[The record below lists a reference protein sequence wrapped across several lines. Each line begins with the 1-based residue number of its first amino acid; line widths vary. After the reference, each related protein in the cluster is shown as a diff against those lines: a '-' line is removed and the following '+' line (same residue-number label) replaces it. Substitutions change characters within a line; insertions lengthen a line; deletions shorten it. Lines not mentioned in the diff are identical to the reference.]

1 MLEPK
6 PRPEEKNYLRD
17 PFIAFCL
24 LVVIG
29 GLGSFGVW
37 AATAPLAQGVT
48 APGTLVVQDRR
59 RTVQHLEGGIIEEL
73 YIKEGQAVR
82 AGEPAMVISDAN
94 AVARFKQASAER
106 HRLLAEIDRYD
117 AQIADAPDLIFKR
130 LDAEDVNPAM
140 RAELEA
146 TNLQL
151 FADETAAV
159 AGEREL
165 ARARIARLRAESDS
179 LDVRRSGKEREIE
192 TLRNEQAVQTDALN
206 QRLGN
211 ISRVNEVQRL
221 LAITETE
228 LSNLDEQERVIERSI
243 GEAEIELRQVDLTNR
258 ARLSAARAEALGQL
272 AAVTDEL
279 SALDDRMAR
288 RHVAAPIDGVVID
301 LAYTAVGGVVA
312 PGDPI
317 FDLVPS
323 TTTFLVDV
331 RFQPQDRD
339 DLAEGR
345 PVNLR
350 FGTLDPIIPPEIP
363 GVLERIAADATFDI
377 QTETYFYSAEVSIPE
392 DSFKSLEGFEIS
404 PGIPVEVFFDKGLP
418 RTPLSYFIEP
428 VMVMIRLG
436 MRA

>member
-1 MLEPK
+1 MNKSESRPK
-6 PRPEEKNYLRD
+6 EKNYLRD
-17 PFIAFCL
+17 PFIGFCL
-24 LVVIG
+24 VVVLG
-29 GLGSFGVW
+29 GLGTFGVW

-48 APGTLVVQDRR
+48 APGTLIVEDRR

-73 YIKEGQAVR
+73 FIREGQDVR

-94 AVARFKQASAER
+94 AVARFKQATAER

-117 AQIADAPDLIFKR
+117 AQIANEPELVFLR
-130 LDAEDVNPAM
+130 LNAEDVDPVM
-140 RAELEA
+140 RSELES

-151 FADETAAV
+151 FFDETAAV
-159 AGEREL
+159 AGQREL
-165 ARARIARLRAESDS
+165 ARARIARLRAEADA
-179 LDVRRSGKEREIE
+179 LDVRRAGKEREIE
-192 TLRNEQAVQTDALN
+192 TLLSEQSVQNEALS

-211 ISRVNEVQRL
+211 VSRVNEVNRL

-243 GEAEIELRQVDLTNR
+243 GEAEVELRQVDLTDR
-258 ARLSAARAEALGQL
+258 ARLSAARANALGEL
-272 AAVTDEL
+272 AAITDEL
-279 SALDDRMAR
+279 AALGDRMAR
-288 RHVAAPIDGVVID
+288 RHVTSPIDGVVID

-312 PGDPI
+312 PGDAI

-323 TTTFLVDV
+323 TTTYLVDV

-350 FGTLDPIIPPEIP
+350 FGTLDPIIPPEVP
-363 GVLERIAADATFDI
+363 GLLERIAADATFDA
-377 QTETYFYSAEVSIPE
+377 QTETYFYTAEVSIPE
-392 DSFKSLEGFEIS
+392 SSLAALDDFEIS